1 MLFAIHHPP
10 TWYDLQG
17 KLGNWMSPT
26 ELEENVSKLFPGCMQ
41 GRTMYM
47 IPFRCP
53 MMMLLMIMKR
63 NGLCGC
69 NPLDYEIF
77 LVVILSHAVWD
88 RLDPHWQRSGS
99 S

>member
-1 MLFAIHHPP
+1 MSGQTGQLDELIFVICFFAICHPSP
-10 TWYDLQG
+10 TTWYDLQG

-53 MMMLLMIMKR
+53 MMLMIM
-63 NGLCGC
+63 
-69 NPLDYEIF
+69 
-77 LVVILSHAVWD
+77 
-88 RLDPHWQRSGS
+88 RSTS
-99 S
+99 